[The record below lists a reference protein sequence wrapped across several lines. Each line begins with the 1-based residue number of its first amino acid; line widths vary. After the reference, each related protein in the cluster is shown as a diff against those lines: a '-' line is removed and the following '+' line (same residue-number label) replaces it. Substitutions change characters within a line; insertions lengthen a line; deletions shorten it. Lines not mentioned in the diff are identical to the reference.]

1 MTALSDITVRAVSPR
16 TILMLA
22 ALVVLITISALVS
35 ASEVAFFSLSP
46 QMTEKLKDGKDRR
59 DSAVSKLLRQPQMLL
74 ATILILN
81 NLVNVSIVM
90 LSAMLGKTA
99 VDFGEH
105 TTLKFIFESVI
116 ITALILFFGEI
127 MPKIY
132 AKQRNYSFSRF
143 MAFPLTAAEKILW
156 PASRLLMKS
165 TSVMNSRMSRYQP
178 EVSIDDLSQALELT
192 GNDIKEE
199 KEILEGIVNFTEL
212 SASDIMTPRMDVV
225 SVDIHDKFSKVLQV
239 VLDSGYSRI
248 PAYDERPDEIK
259 GILYVKDL
267 LPHLEEKNY
276 NWASIL
282 RKPFYIPE
290 TKKINDLLEE
300 FQLSKTHMAIVVDE
314 YGGMSGIVTL
324 EDVLEEIVGDIKD
337 EFDEEDK
344 AWTRQ
349 ADGSII
355 FEGKISLNDF
365 FKVIDV
371 DPDEFKDKRGD
382 AETLAGFLLE
392 LNGLIPQKGD
402 ILTFEKYKFEVIA
415 ADARRIKKV
424 KFSTNK

>member
-1 MTALSDITVRAVSPR
+1 MSV
-16 TILMLA
+16 
-22 ALVVLITISALVS
+22 ALVILLVMSALVS
-35 ASEVAFFSLSP
+35 ASEVAYFSLTP
-46 QMTEKLKDGKDRR
+46 TMTEKLKEGKGRSD
-59 DSAVSKLLRQPQMLL
+59 ALATKLLNQPQMLL

-81 NLVNVSIVM
+81 NLINVSIVM
-90 LSAMLGKTA
+90 LSALLGKTA
-99 VDFGEH
+99 IDFGSH
-105 TTLKFIFESVI
+105 TTLEFIFESVV

-132 AKQRNYSFSRF
+132 ANQRNLSFARF
-143 MAFPLTAAEKILW
+143 MAMPLSACEKIFW

-178 EVSIDDLSQALELT
+178 EVSIDDPSQALELT

-212 SASDIMTPRMDVV
+212 SASDIMTSRMDVV
-225 SVDIHDKFSKVLQV
+225 SVDVNDDFSKVLQV

-267 LPHLEEKNY
+267 LPHLEKKDY
-276 NWASIL
+276 NWAKIL

-300 FQLSKTHMAIVVDE
+300 FQLSKSHMAIVVDE

-337 EFDEEDK
+337 EFDDEDK
-344 AWTRQ
+344 AWTKQ
-349 ADGSII
+349 ADGSIV

-365 FKVIDV
+365 FKVTDIDA
-371 DPDEFKDKRGD
+371 DEFKDQRGD

-392 LNGLIPQKGD
+392 INGLIPQKGEE
-402 ILTFEKYKFEVIA
+402 INFGKYQFVVLS

-424 KFSTNK
+424 KFSVKD